1 MAQLM
6 AIENGTVIDGTGAA
20 PRVGETV
27 LVEGRHIIALGAQ
40 ADELAARSDS
50 VLRIDAAG
58 KTVMPGLIDAH
69 THLSF
74 GEPTGNDELFFHRT
88 EAFSSILSAYNSE
101 KVLRAGVTSVLD
113 ADCLWNIGVELRDA
127 IDAGIV
133 TGPRMRAGGNAL
145 MTMLGGTAGRLIQD
159 DGTTGYATVVHNVD
173 GITRE
178 VRRQIKHGVDWIKI
192 MATGLLPS
200 VKGPEVKVWSKHE
213 MEAVC
218 LAAHDLN
225 TPVVAHCRNSISTKE
240 AAEAGVDLIYHS
252 SYMDEEALQ
261 AVIDNGTTLCPTLT
275 LLGNL
280 VDYGERVGTAPELL
294 QVFLAELEITGE
306 MIGRAHRA
314 GVRVITGSETGFAV
328 TPCGE
333 WHARELDMLV
343 RYAGFTPME
352 AIVAATS
359 QAAWAMKMEGEVGAL
374 VPGQLADVIVVDG
387 DPLADITVLL
397 REGAIVEVVK
407 EGQRVDMSRPIP
419 ERKPR
424 AGEKVSF
431 LAACPLTRAFAFE
444 DTQLAEGEPAL
455 TDDELLDLSH
465 A

>member
-1 MAQLM
+1 MAQKT
-6 AIENGTVIDGTGAA
+6 AIENGTVIDGTGAEA
-20 PRVGETV
+20 RVGETV
-27 LVEGRHIIALGAQ
+27 LIEDRHIVALGAR
-40 ADELAARSDS
+40 ADEMVAEDAS
-50 VLRIDAAG
+50 VVRIDATG

-88 EAFSSILSAYNSE
+88 EAFSSMLSAYNAE
-101 KVLRAGVTSVLD
+101 KVLRSGVTSVLD

-133 TGPRMRAGGNAL
+133 RGPRMRAGGNAL
-145 MTMLGGTAGRLIQD
+145 MTMLGGTAGRLIKD
-159 DGTTGYATVVHNVD
+159 EGTTGYATVVHDVD

-200 VKGPEVKVWSKHE
+200 VKGPEVKVWTRRE

-218 LAAHDLN
+218 DAAHDLN

-261 AVIDNGTTLCPTLT
+261 AVIDNGAALCPTLT

-280 VDYGERVGTAPELL
+280 ADYGERVGTSPALL
-294 QVFLAELEITGE
+294 SVFRAEVEVTGE

-359 QAAWAMKMEGEVGAL
+359 QAAWAMKMEGEVGSL

-387 DPLADITVLL
+387 DPLADVTVLL
-397 REGAIVEVVK
+397 REGAINEVFK

-419 ERKPR
+419 ERTPR
-424 AGEKVSF
+424 SGEKVSF
-431 LAACPLTRAFAFE
+431 LAACPLTRAFALE
-444 DTQLAEGEPAL
+444 DTQLADGEQVL
-455 TDDELLDLSH
+455 TDDELRDLSH